1 MKIKKEYIILVLIIV
16 VLSVYLFMRKTDRT
30 LYELPVLPEISKK
43 EISKIEISKGETS
56 IVLNKKDG
64 QWYIGPQQYIAD
76 KNKIDSMLDVFE
88 KLTLT
93 VSVSESKNY
102 VRYDLNDEKKINV
115 KAWQDGTLKINFDV
129 GKTASS
135 FRHTFVKLAEDDRV
149 FHAQDNFR
157 NKFDQSVDNLRNHTV
172 LSFQTSD
179 INEIQIIKDQQSL
192 TLNRVQL
199 PGEET
204 SQKEDQADASA
215 SQSTQ
220 TVWQS
225 TDGKMGDS
233 TSLNRL
239 LSILSNLRC
248 EKFINDRKKEA
259 FIAPLYTIQLKSAQ
273 DYDLSIFA
281 KLNEEDTQY
290 PATSSGSDYPFFL
303 SKSKADGIIK
313 DPIELL
319 KKAETDEKKSE
330 PQKPK
335 SKQ

>member
-1 MKIKKEYIILVLIIV
+1 MKVKKEYLILILIIV
-16 VLSVYLFMRKTDRT
+16 ALSVYLFMRKTDRT
-30 LYELPVLPEISKK
+30 LYDLPVLPEISKK
-43 EISKIEISKGETS
+43 EISKIEISKGETA
-56 IVLNKKDG
+56 IVLNKKDD
-64 QWYIGPQQYIAD
+64 QWYIGPRQYPAD
-76 KNKIDSMLDVFE
+76 KKKIDSMLDVFE

-129 GKTASS
+129 GKTAPS

-149 FHAQDNFR
+149 FHAQNNFR
-157 NKFDQSVDNLRNHTV
+157 NSFDQTVDNLREKTV

-179 INEIQIIKDQQSL
+179 INEIHITKDQQSL
-192 TLNRVQL
+192 TLTRTQV
-199 PGEET
+199 PEEET
-204 SQKEDQADASA
+204 QQKEDKTEAST

-225 TDGKMGDS
+225 ADGKIGDS
-233 TSLNRL
+233 AGLNRL
-239 LSILSNLRC
+239 LSTLSNLQC
-248 EKFINDRKKEA
+248 DKFINDRKKEE
-259 FIAPLYTIQLKSAQ
+259 FTAPLYSAQLKSAQ
-273 DYDLSIFA
+273 NYNLSIFA
-281 KLNEEDTQY
+281 KVNEEDTQY
-290 PATSSGSDYPFFL
+290 PATSSGSDYPFYL
-303 SKSKADGIIK
+303 SKSKADRILK
-313 DPIELL
+313 DPTELL